1 MEANNYQIIIV
12 DDHLLFASSL
22 ERLVATFPHFKVMH
36 KAGNGV
42 ELQEYL
48 SSATELPDI
57 ILLDIKMPVMNGYET
72 LIWLK
77 KNYPDVKVI
86 MLTME
91 DDENSVI
98 KMLRNGANGYLL
110 KDIDPESLEKALN
123 ETLIN
128 GCYFTDKVSLLLHK
142 STDENFEP
150 IELKEQEIAFLKLA
164 CTEMTYKEIAEVMNL
179 SPKTIDGYRHELF
192 TKLNIKNRVGL
203 VLYAM
208 KHNYM

>member
-1 MEANNYQIIIV
+1 METNSYQVIIV

-22 ERLVATFPHFKVMH
+22 ERLVASFPKFKVLH

-48 SSATELPDI
+48 SGATQLPDI
-57 ILLDIKMPVMNGYET
+57 VLLDIKMPVMNGLET
-72 LIWLK
+72 LVWLK
-77 KNYPDVKVI
+77 KMHSDIKVI

-91 DDENSVI
+91 DDEDSVI

-128 GCYFTDKVSLLLHK
+128 GSYFTDKVSLLLHK
-142 STDENFEP
+142 STDENFEF
-150 IELKEQEIAFLKLA
+150 IELKEQEITFLKLA

-192 TKLNIKNRVGL
+192 TKLNLKNRVGL

-208 KHNYM
+208 KHNYI